1 MAATLANG
9 GVCPITGDE
18 VGMAI
23 ILFKF
28 LPLAL
33 EYYWQVYSRA
43 AVRDTLTLMHT
54 CGMYDLSGE
63 FSYSVCHYHPGIC
76 QRPCHNITVGWSAS
90 KIWRLGR
97 HSARNTRYHGSLSV
111 WSVD

>member
-18 VGMAI
+18 VGVAV
-23 ILFKF
+23 ILFKPRPPAINY
-28 LPLAL
+28 L
-33 EYYWQVYSRA
+33 QMYSRT

-63 FSYSVCHYHPGIC
+63 FSYSVC
-76 QRPCHNITVGWSAS
+76 
-90 KIWRLGR
+90 
-97 HSARNTRYHGSLSV
+97 
-111 WSVD
+111 

>member
-18 VGMAI
+18 VGVTL
-23 ILFKF
+23 ILFK
-28 LPLAL
+28 PRPTPPTCP
-33 EYYWQVYSRA
+33 QVYSRN

-63 FSYSVCHYHPGIC
+63 FSYSVCYYYPQSMSPSMSYHHHI
-76 QRPCHNITVGWSAS
+76 GWPPS
-90 KIWRLGR
+90 KIRRLGC
-97 HSARNTRYHGSLSV
+97 HSYRDSGYYGHMFIWT
-111 WSVD
+111 VD